1 MSISRNKMED
11 AQKYRTLPARINPQF
26 MSQREKDKIHQSYC
40 SCSKFSL
47 STLYRMFCCGMFCL
61 LCMSAFLYYPEFI
74 TQNQTLPFHS
84 NGNFKILQVA
94 DVHFGNGKTDKCKD
108 LTETEQQFA
117 CNSYNSTSFIEEIY
131 NLEKPDLVV
140 YTGDNIDKTAKDAI
154 TSMNKVFNLRD
165 RGPWAAVLGNHDGE
179 STLTR
184 YQVMRYIMTLKNNM
198 VNMGNYQVTG
208 YGNYVIK
215 LSNGISPV
223 FNLFFL
229 DSGSKSKNPLIPG
242 YAKID
247 ISQIN
252 WYKSESSS
260 SVSTLPAIA
269 FFHIPLP
276 EYGTCDLKDM
286 KGTKKDTIGSPQI
299 NSGLY
304 SEIQSQERDIKM
316 INVGH
321 DHNNDFC
328 GACYGIYLC
337 YGGGVGYNTYGSP
350 GLSKRVRIIEIGDFG
365 KTITTWKRLHDGK
378 NSKIDEQKIM

>member
-1 MSISRNKMED
+1 MSTNRNKPAD
-11 AQKYRTLPARINPQF
+11 ISTYKSLPAHIHPQF
-26 MSQREKDKIHQSYC
+26 KSPRERDRIHRSC
-40 SCSKFSL
+40 CPCSKFSL
-47 STLYRMFCCGMFCL
+47 STLYRMFCCGVFCL
-61 LCMSAFLYYPEFI
+61 MTMSIALYYPEFI
-74 TQNQTLPFHS
+74 NQNQTLSFHS
-84 NGNFKILQVA
+84 DGNFKILQVA

-108 LTETEQQFA
+108 LTENEERFP
-117 CNSYNSTSFIEEIY
+117 CSSLNSTSFIEEIY
-131 NLEKPDLVV
+131 ALEKPDLVV
-140 YTGDNIDKTAKDAI
+140 YTGDNIDKTASDAM
-154 TSMNKVFNLRD
+154 TSMNKVFNLRNK
-165 RGPWAAVLGNHDGE
+165 GPWAAVLGNHDGE

-198 VNMGNYQVTG
+198 VNIGSYDVTG

-215 LSNGISPV
+215 LSNGISPI

-260 SVSTLPAIA
+260 SNKLPAIA

-276 EYGTCDLKDM
+276 EYGTCSLTDI
-286 KGTKKDTIGSPQI
+286 KGTKKDTVGSPKL

-304 SEIQSQERDIKM
+304 SEMQSQGDVKM

-350 GLSKRVRIIEIGDFG
+350 DLSKRVRLIEIGEFG

-378 NSKIDEQKIM
+378 NTKIDEQKIM